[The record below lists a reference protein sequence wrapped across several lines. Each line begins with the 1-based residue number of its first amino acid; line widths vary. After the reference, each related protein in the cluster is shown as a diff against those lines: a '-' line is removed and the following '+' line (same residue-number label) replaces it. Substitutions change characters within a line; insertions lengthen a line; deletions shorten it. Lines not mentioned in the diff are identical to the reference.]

1 MPLLKNRDMKNF
13 LSSLLAT
20 IVGLLIMTLLVFLI
34 FIGIIAAST
43 SKEVP
48 EVKENSLLLAKFNA
62 QISDRTND
70 DPFSQFLSGNFMY
83 NEMMG
88 LNQILKDLDKAE
100 ADENIEGIFLKVGGV
115 SAGISTLGEIR
126 DALLDFKKSGKFIYA
141 YADAFTQ
148 KSYYLATAADSIFMT
163 PEGMFLFNGMS
174 AEVMFYKDALEK
186 VGVEMQIVRHGTYK
200 GAVEPFLRNDLSDE
214 NREQIE
220 TYVGALWG
228 KIVEDISESRGISVE
243 QLNQIADEL
252 VTIDSD
258 QLVETGMVDGL
269 IYYDEMLSL
278 LKGKMGVEEEDDL
291 EAISLKSYK
300 NVPAKKKKEYSRD
313 KVAVIYAMGSV
324 VDGNAPEGFISS
336 ERISK
341 AIRKARRDKSVKA
354 IVFRINSGGGSGS
367 ASDVIYREV
376 LLAAKEKPVVAS
388 MGDVAASGGYYIAA
402 PADTILAGQAT
413 ITGSIGVFGMF
424 PNIQGLLN
432 DKLGIT
438 TDVVKTNKHSDILT
452 AFDPLDTEERVIV
465 QKLID
470 NFYTRFVNIVA
481 EGRGMSYEEVDA
493 IASGRVWAGTD
504 ALELGLIDMHG
515 GLEKSIE
522 VAAEMAGLEEYRVQS
537 LPVLEDPFTAIMKQL
552 TGDAMMRT
560 DRILR
565 RELGEEYIHYRKI
578 RDIRNMHGIQA
589 VMPYEIEIR

>member
-1 MPLLKNRDMKNF
+1 MKNF

-20 IVGLLIMTLLVFLI
+20 LTGLIIMTLLVFFI
-34 FIGIIAAST
+34 FMGIVVAST

-48 EVKENSLLLAKFNA
+48 EVKENSILLAKFNA
-62 QISDRTND
+62 QIADRANE
-70 DPFSQFLSGNFMY
+70 DPFAQFLSGNFMSS
-83 NEMMG
+83 EMMG

-100 ADENIEGIFLKVGGV
+100 ADENIEGIFMKLGAV
-115 SAGISTLGEIR
+115 SAGISTLSEIR
-126 DALLDFKKSGKFIYA
+126 EALLDFKKSGKFIYA
-141 YADAFTQ
+141 YADAFSQ

-163 PEGMFLFNGMS
+163 PEGMFLFNGLS
-174 AEVMFYKDALEK
+174 AEVMFYKKALEK

-200 GAVEPFLRNDLSDE
+200 GAVEPFLRQDLSEE

-220 TYVGALWG
+220 RYVGALWG
-228 KIVEDISESRGISVE
+228 KIVDDISESRGISVE
-243 QLNQIADEL
+243 ELNQIADDML
-252 VTIDSD
+252 TIETEK
-258 QLVETGMVDGL
+258 LVESGMVDGL

-300 NVPAKKKKEYSRD
+300 NVAPEKKKEYSRD

-324 VDGNAPEGFISS
+324 VDGNAPEGFIGS

-376 LLAAKEKPVVAS
+376 LLAAQEKPVVAS
-388 MGDVAASGGYYIAA
+388 MGDLAASGGYYIAA
-402 PADTILAGQAT
+402 PADTIIAGPAT
-413 ITGSIGVFGMF
+413 ITGSIGVFGIF

-432 DKLGIT
+432 DKMGIT
-438 TDVVKTNKHSDILT
+438 TDVVKTNKNANILT
-452 AFDPLDTEERVIV
+452 AFDPLDTEERVIA
-465 QKLID
+465 QTMID
-470 NFYTRFVNIVA
+470 NFYTRFVNIVS
-481 EGRGMSYEEVDA
+481 EGRSMSYDEVDA

-537 LPVLEDPFTAIMKQL
+537 LPVLEDPLTALMNQL
-552 TGDAMMRT
+552 TGNAMMRT

-565 RELGEEYIHYRKI
+565 RELGDEYIHYRKI
-578 RDIRNMHGIQA
+578 QDIRNMHGIQA